1 MASSG
6 QDDLRKAIKLFNRW
20 QFQEA
25 ADAFAT
31 LADEAEGSDRQ
42 FLLGLAEISQGFFR
56 IWHKNGEANAMVEYL
71 TKGMEMLKPF
81 PKGALGIQA
90 DQMQQLLAGCLQE
103 ARRWLRG
110 DSELFNRDF
119 IPRLTYISK
128 AGTVEE

>member
-1 MASSG
+1 
-6 QDDLRKAIKLFNRW
+6 
-20 QFQEA
+20 
-25 ADAFAT
+25 
-31 LADEAEGSDRQ
+31 
-42 FLLGLAEISQGFFR
+42 
-56 IWHKNGEANAMVEYL
+56 
-71 TKGMEMLKPF
+71 MEMLKPF

-128 AGTVEE
+128 TGTVEE